1 MCMTQSRWFWNVVWA
16 MRMEKALN
24 SRWLSQ
30 IASLQVEFSLCR
42 ISHAAKIANCS
53 PPPSRPRPRILA
65 VIQFPSIPI
74 PLALSR
80 TARTVRIESRPNQRS
95 SVPTQA
101 TTGSSS
107 IDRDKVCSA
116 YSLSLL
122 RPPTFPPYTIQLN
135 QYPRLGSTVPCAH
148 QSPLIIL
155 RPTLWP
161 PENHVLTAKS

>member
-1 MCMTQSRWFWNVVWA
+1 

-30 IASLQVEFSLCR
+30 IASFQVEFSLCR

-53 PPPSRPRPRILA
+53 RPPLSPPSSYPCGHT
-65 VIQFPSIPI
+65 IPI
-74 PLALSR
+74 NTNSTCSISYSTER
-80 TARTVRIESRPNQRS
+80 VRIESRSNQRS

-101 TTGSSS
+101 TTGSNS
-107 IDRDKVCSA
+107 IDRDKV
-116 YSLSLL
+116 YSLSLS
-122 RPPTFPPYTIQLN
+122 PTFPPYTIQLN